1 MSKNNNCK
9 FPLNLVIAG
18 FGGQGVLLAGKLIA
32 EAGLAEGREVSW
44 IPSYG
49 PEMRGGTANCTV
61 ILSDDEIGSPVV
73 ENPDVLMIMNRPSM
87 DKFLPSLKKD
97 GVCIYNKSIIDGF
110 TPRSDVKM
118 IALPASEIA
127 DKIGSTKL
135 LNMVLIGSFMGATK
149 AFTNDSLMYALKKS
163 ISAKHQNLI
172 PLNEKAITE
181 GENFVS

>member
-1 MSKNNNCK
+1 MSKKNNK

-32 EAGLAEGREVSW
+32 EAGLHEGREVSW

-61 ILSDDEIGSPVV
+61 ILSDSEIGSPVV
-73 ENPDVLMIMNRPSM
+73 ENPDVLMILNRPSM

-97 GVCIYNKSIIDGF
+97 GICIYNKSIIEGF

-118 IALPASEIA
+118 IAIPASEIA

-135 LNMVLIGSFMGATK
+135 LNMVLVGSFMANSK
-149 AFTNDSLMYALKKS
+149 AFSEESLAYALKKS
-163 ISAKHQNLI
+163 TSAKHQNLL
-172 PLNEKAITE
+172 PLNEKAILE
-181 GENFVS
+181 GAKYI

>member
-1 MSKNNNCK
+1 MNKKDCK

-32 EAGLAEGREVSW
+32 EAGLHEGREVSW

-61 ILSDDEIGSPVV
+61 IISDGEIGSPVV
-73 ENPDVLMIMNRPSM
+73 DNPDMLIIMNRPSM

-97 GVCIYNKSIIDGF
+97 GVCIYNKSLIDGF
-110 TPRSDVKM
+110 KQRPDVKM
-118 IALPASEIA
+118 VAIPASDMA
-127 DKIGSTKL
+127 VQMGSTKL
-135 LNMVLIGSFMGATK
+135 LNMILVGSFMSNSGSFSAE
-149 AFTNDSLMYALKKS
+149 SLSYALKKS

-172 PLNEKAITE
+172 PMNEKAIEE
-181 GENFVS
+181 GAKYIV